1 VENTNQLCLIGMM
14 GSGKSSTGKMLS
26 EKLGWNFIDIDQEI
40 INKQNLSINELFS
53 KSEIQFRE
61 FEYNEIKK
69 YSSINNIVLAVGGG
83 AVTFKKSYDLMTQMY
98 CIYLN
103 TSTNILADRLEH
115 DSSRPLLKEK
125 NKYEMLEKIFNQREE
140 LYRSLSSYEVNTD
153 RNTLGDNCKKIMGLI
168 NG

>member
-26 EKLGWNFIDIDQEI
+26 EKLGWSFIDIDQEI

-53 KSEIQFRE
+53 KSEVQFRE
-61 FEYNEIKK
+61 FEYDEIKK
-69 YSSINNIVLAVGGG
+69 YSSRNNIVLAVGGG
-83 AVTFKKSYDLMTQMY
+83 AVTYKKSYDLMASMY
-98 CIYLN
+98 CIYLK
-103 TSTNILADRLEH
+103 TSTQVLANRLED

-125 NKYEMLEKIFNQREE
+125 NKYQMLEKIFNEREAFY
-140 LYRSLSSYEVNTD
+140 LSLSSCEVDTD
-153 RNTLGDNCKKIMGLI
+153 RNSLSDNCDKIIGLI

>member
-1 VENTNQLCLIGMM
+1 MENTNQLCLIGMM

-53 KSEIQFRE
+53 KSEVQFRE
-61 FEYNEIKK
+61 FEYDEIKK
-69 YSSINNIVLAVGGG
+69 YSSRNNIVLAVGGG
-83 AVTFKKSYDLMTQMY
+83 AVTFKKSYDLMASMF
-98 CIYLN
+98 CIYLK
-103 TSTNILADRLEH
+103 TSTQVLANRLED

-125 NKYEMLEKIFNQREE
+125 NKYQMLEKIFNEREAFY
-140 LYRSLSSYEVNTD
+140 LSLSSCEVDTD
-153 RNTLGDNCKKIMGLI
+153 RNSLSDNCDKIIGLI